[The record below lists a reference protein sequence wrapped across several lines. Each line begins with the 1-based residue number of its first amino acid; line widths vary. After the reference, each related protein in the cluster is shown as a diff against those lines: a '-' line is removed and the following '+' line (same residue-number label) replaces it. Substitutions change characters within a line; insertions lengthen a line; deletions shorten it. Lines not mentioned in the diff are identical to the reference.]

1 MKHTANWIAAG
12 TFVLGCTGFYLYT
25 KKFEEAVRGGQ
36 AQAVLLVTQDLKPGD
51 TLAESA
57 LGITEVPSD
66 YLDSRRVRASEKE
79 NLVGVR
85 VAQNLK
91 AGDAILWSDIDD
103 GAAHKHLAALVA
115 PGRRAYSLKSD
126 ANPLGRL
133 LKVADHVDVLLEKN
147 GTTDTILQNVLVLA
161 VGGQLE
167 RTDSLVGGKTIDGTG
182 VTLSVSTEDAGVLL
196 AAEGQGK
203 LRLVLRNPED
213 EKTKP
218 KKDDAQHLA
227 AARTVAAGSETSQ
240 EIEHVR

>member
-12 TFVLGCTGFYLYT
+12 TFVLGCAGLHLYT

-51 TLAESA
+51 TLTESA

-66 YLDSRRVRASEKE
+66 YLDSRRVRASEKD

-133 LKVADHVDVLLEKN
+133 LKVADHVDVLLEK
-147 GTTDTILQNVLVLA
+147 GGKTETLLQHVLVLA

-167 RTDSLVGGKTIDGTG
+167 RSDSLVGQKSVEGSG
-182 VTLSVSTEDAGVLL
+182 VTLSVSSEEAQQLL
-196 AAEGQGK
+196 AAESQGK

-218 KKDDAQHLA
+218 KTDTSVPVTT
-227 AARTVAAGSETSQ
+227 ARLTTGTSETAP